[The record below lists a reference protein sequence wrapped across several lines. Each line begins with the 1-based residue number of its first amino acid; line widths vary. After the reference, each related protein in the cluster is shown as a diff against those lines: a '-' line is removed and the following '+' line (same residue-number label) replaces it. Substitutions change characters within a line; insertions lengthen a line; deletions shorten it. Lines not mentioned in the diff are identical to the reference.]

1 MSLLSFLNNYRL
13 REDDVDKREIIGDR
27 EFPER
32 CYACGEN
39 IEQMS
44 NSGANTKGQ
53 FVVHREDSKMVKA
66 IYDTASVGLCSNC
79 TEQVGTIIDHWKAFE
94 PVFNQVEEK

>member
-1 MSLLSFLNNYRL
+1 MSLLSFLNDYRSS
-13 REDDVDKREIIGDR
+13 EDDVDKREIMGDR

-39 IEQMS
+39 VEQMS
-44 NSGANTKGQ
+44 NSGANVKGQ
-53 FVVHREDSKMVKA
+53 FVVHREDSMMVRD

-79 TEQVGTIIDHWKAFE
+79 TEQLGTIIDHWKEFE